1 MLEKGEDFIAH
12 DGGPIEL
19 TSTGLK
25 RLVAGHV
32 AGHEVVV
39 EIDKCEVL
47 VVRGP
52 KAFAPPLPPQCAEQL
67 AIAARLRADLRTA
80 GSRARFA
87 RWRTQAHRDARWAF
101 LDVGRWRGSPM
112 ATRNARSAA
121 DDAGAQIPPPKQSR
135 TQYPA
140 DTLSR

>member
-1 MLEKGEDFIAH
+1 MKESNSPSKSTLDHAPAKNGRDGAIDFAAKVEASNAELMMLKKGENFITH

-32 AGHEVVV
+32 AGHDVVV

-52 KAFAPPLPPQCAEQL
+52 KA
-67 AIAARLRADLRTA
+67 
-80 GSRARFA
+80 
-87 RWRTQAHRDARWAF
+87 
-101 LDVGRWRGSPM
+101 
-112 ATRNARSAA
+112 
-121 DDAGAQIPPPKQSR
+121 
-135 TQYPA
+135 
-140 DTLSR
+140 

>member
-1 MLEKGEDFIAH
+1 MKEPKSPPSQATLDHAPATTGRDGAIDFAAKVEASNAERLMLEKGEDFIAH

-87 RWRTQAHRDARWAF
+87 RWRTQAHRDARWAC
-101 LDVGRWRGSPM
+101 LC
-112 ATRNARSAA
+112 
-121 DDAGAQIPPPKQSR
+121 
-135 TQYPA
+135 
-140 DTLSR
+140 